1 MKDGYPM
8 KHAIRWLVLFLT
20 LTAVSI
26 GWVRADDAQL
36 DNIIVTNTRD
46 DLLLYLNASNAF
58 NKELTTAIQSGVE
71 ITFTYFIR
79 LNRIR
84 SFWKDEAINKLNITH
99 TIAYD
104 TLKDEYRVTRSWEK
118 QNHTVKSFD
127 AAHKL
132 MVTINS
138 LVISPLADLSK
149 GQQYRIR
156 VKAEQ
161 KRRRLPYKMHY
172 VLFFM
177 SLRDFETDWYTIDFI
192 Y

>member
-1 MKDGYPM
+1 MKP
-8 KHAIRWLVLFLT
+8 AIGWLIIFLT
-20 LTAVSI
+20 MTVACS
-26 GWVRADDAQL
+26 GWVWADDARL
-36 DNIIVTNTRD
+36 ENIIVTNTRD
-46 DLLLYLNASNAF
+46 DLLLYLNASEAF
-58 NKELTTAIQSGVE
+58 NEELTTAIQSGVE
-71 ITFTYFIR
+71 VTFTYFFR
-79 LNRIR
+79 LTRIR
-84 SFWKDEAINKLNITH
+84 SFWKDEAINKLDITH

-118 QNHTVKSFD
+118 YPHTVKAYD
-127 AAHKL
+127 AAQKL
-132 MVTINS
+132 MTTINS
-138 LVISPLADLSK
+138 LEISPLAELSK

-172 VLFFM
+172 VLFFL